1 MKPNIITARYKIVTP
16 MFIGDAN
23 QQATDISP
31 TSVKGALRFWWRA
44 LNWGR
49 FQREKITDSEALQ
62 RLHQQESGIFGSSAE
77 HGTGQA
83 KFNLRV
89 HYEKLPLAK
98 ANWPKSG
105 TGSGYLGMGLWESGN
120 VAKGNVKAAR
130 EYFSE
135 STVFGIEMVLHPR
148 LSLEDTQSLQDAL
161 IAWGLLGGLGSRARR
176 AFGSVALI
184 SIDKKS
190 YQFKTVED
198 YTSSITTLIKK
209 YPLDNKKPPYSAFS
223 QQSAIGIGTTLTS
236 TARLTHENL
245 GQLFKQHRGQPSN
258 LRGTKKR
265 VFGMPYSGGG
275 RKESDARRASPL
287 LMHIHPIANQ
297 FCMACTLLLADFH
310 PDTSLQSVDYSL
322 IKNFLTQFDEVAIV

>member
-1 MKPNIITARYKIVTP
+1 MKPNIITANYKIVTP

-23 QQATDISP
+23 QQATNISP
-31 TSVKGALRFWWRA
+31 ASVKGALRFWWRA
-44 LNWGR
+44 LNWGQ
-49 FQREKITDSEALQ
+49 FQQNEETDSKALQ
-62 RLHQQESGIFGSSAE
+62 QLHQQEGWIFGSSAE

-89 HYEKLPLAK
+89 HCKKLPLAK
-98 ANWPKSG
+98 ADWPKSG
-105 TGSGYLGMGLWESGN
+105 SGSGYLGMGLWESGKAAN
-120 VAKGNVKAAR
+120 GTFKAAR

-135 STVFGIEMVLHPR
+135 NTEFDIEIVLHPK
-148 LSLEDTQSLQDAL
+148 LSEDDARSLNDAL

-176 AFGSVALI
+176 AFGSVALVKL
-184 SIDKKS
+184 DQKS
-190 YQFKTVED
+190 YQFKTVEA
-198 YTSSITTLIKK
+198 YKTCVEALIKK
-209 YPLDNKKPPYSAFS
+209 YHLEDKKPPYSAFS
-223 QQSAIGIGTTLTS
+223 RQSSIAIGTTLNS

-275 RKESDARRASPL
+275 RKESDARRSSPL
-287 LMHIHPIANQ
+287 LMHIHPISNQ
-297 FCMACTLLLADFH
+297 YCTTCTLLIADFH

-322 IKNFLTQFDEVAIV
+322 IQNFLTQFDEVAIV